1 MQSEGQ
7 TVHRRRGR
15 LAWPSTSA
23 GQPSCPRPLS
33 QRPRPGKDPGPLA
46 RNQQHARKG
55 LCVAVGGWGGAGGT
69 VPGPCPAGAGRT
81 GSYTVTEDRSVSPT
95 LPFHT
100 GNAEAQRSKVTF
112 PGQTAKLGPGS
123 ESLDPTQG
131 RGDLKVRS
139 LPGISTA
146 GTRDSGEAAE
156 GAWPPAG
163 LAWPSGLEDGREEA
177 LRPPGGL
184 QGTCCTHQIL
194 L

>member
-1 MQSEGQ
+1 MQLLSGANRRPNASSCRVKARRCIAGEG
-7 TVHRRRGR
+7 GWPGPAPLPGSPPA
-15 LAWPSTSA
+15 LA
-23 GQPSCPRPLS
+23 LS

-69 VPGPCPAGAGRT
+69 VPVPCPAGAGRT

-139 LPGISTA
+139 LPAYQQLEPGTQGKQQRERGPPRGRPGQADLKMA
-146 GTRDSGEAAE
+146 GRK
-156 GAWPPAG
+156 
-163 LAWPSGLEDGREEA
+163 L
-177 LRPPGGL
+177 
-184 QGTCCTHQIL
+184 
-194 L
+194 